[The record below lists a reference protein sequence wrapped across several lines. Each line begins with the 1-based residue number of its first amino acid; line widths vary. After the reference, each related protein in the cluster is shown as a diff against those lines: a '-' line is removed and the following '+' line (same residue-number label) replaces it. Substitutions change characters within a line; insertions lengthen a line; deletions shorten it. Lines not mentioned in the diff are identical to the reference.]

1 MSSRHVTAT
10 TTARHRLSVPGG
22 RVSGTQDGQD
32 QSARVTAEGAAWLA
46 SAGAYPG
53 VAFLYNVW
61 KMVRSIDP
69 WGAGARRLR
78 PASAVVFP
86 DGPATRLRQGAM
98 T

>member
-1 MSSRHVTAT
+1 MSRLSATLRYRSLTTGRSVGMSSRHVTAT

-53 VAFLYNVW
+53 
-61 KMVRSIDP
+61 
-69 WGAGARRLR
+69 
-78 PASAVVFP
+78 
-86 DGPATRLRQGAM
+86 
-98 T
+98 